1 MKKNKLIWVFSGPKA
16 EELAKEK
23 LTLLDDFGEEEE
35 LDYYSGTEYI
45 SHISWLTYFIVSEEE
60 QAKYLSAFTPSRVED
75 FED

>member
-1 MKKNKLIWVFSGPKA
+1 MKKNKLIWVFSGPNA

-23 LTLLDDFGEEEE
+23 LILLDDLGEEEE

-60 QAKYLSAFTPSRVED
+60 QLEFLSEFKPSRVEA

>member
-1 MKKNKLIWVFSGPKA
+1 MKKNKLIWVFSAPNA

-23 LTLLDDFGEEEE
+23 LILLDDLGEKEE

-45 SHISWLTYFIVSEEE
+45 SHISWLTYFIVSEED
-60 QAKYLSAFTPSRVED
+60 QANYLSSFTPSRVEE